1 MARAHHNT
9 WSTGT
14 GLTSSGTDGAMPV
27 MMLADPA
34 DRRTARSAA
43 GHEARVRTSEAF
55 ARVTPQMSQLWYRLR
70 FGRDHRWAAR
80 RMSAYL
86 DGELAVAPRTR
97 MERHARECP
106 ECRRLLAGLRQTMAA
121 LHRLSAPD
129 GSADPVQIAALV
141 RLRLGEPP
149 PP

>member
-1 MARAHHNT
+1 
-9 WSTGT
+9 
-14 GLTSSGTDGAMPV
+14 
-27 MMLADPA
+27 
-34 DRRTARSAA
+34 
-43 GHEARVRTSEAF
+43 
-55 ARVTPQMSQLWYRLR
+55 MSQLRHRLS
-70 FGRDHRWAAR
+70 FGRNHRWATR

-106 ECRRLLAGLRQTMAA
+106 ECRLLLAGLRQTMAA
-121 LHRLSAPD
+121 LHRLGAPGGGVD
-129 GSADPVQIAALV
+129 AVQIAASV